1 MILTRNKAR
10 RKSEYIYFTRTFP
23 TKAIIVEN
31 VPRRPIK
38 KVNKEYDPHS
48 KNNSKSGSRS
58 RSVTPDSKKQR
69 STRQNKD
76 EKDLLNIEPFPHT
89 RAGG

>member
-10 RKSEYIYFTRTFP
+10 SKSEYIYFTRTFP
-23 TKAIIVEN
+23 TQAIIVED

-48 KNNSKSGSRS
+48 KSSSRS
-58 RSVTPDSKKQR
+58 RSVTPDLTKQR

-76 EKDLLNIEPFPHT
+76 EKDFKNIEPFPHT